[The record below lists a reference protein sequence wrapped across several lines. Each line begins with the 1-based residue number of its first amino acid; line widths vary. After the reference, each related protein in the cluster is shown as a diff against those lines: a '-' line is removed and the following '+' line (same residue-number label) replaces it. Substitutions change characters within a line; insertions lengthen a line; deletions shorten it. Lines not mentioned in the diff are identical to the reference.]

1 MSLMTHLTAHP
12 WIFSL
17 ESMLAVVNRSTTGL
31 AYTMIQYSERGL
43 VVAMHADSF
52 HFLVANF
59 KIPPYSPSE
68 SGNLVCL
75 AGDVADHDTGIP

>member
-1 MSLMTHLTAHP
+1 MDL
-12 WIFSL
+12 F
-17 ESMLAVVNRSTTGL
+17 TGVDVGSSEQVHNW
-31 AYTMIQYSERGL
+31 ACIQYSERGL

>member
-1 MSLMTHLTAHP
+1 
-12 WIFSL
+12 
-17 ESMLAVVNRSTTGL
+17 MLAVMNRFPTGL
-31 AYTMIQYSERGL
+31 VYSTPREVL
-43 VVAMHADSF
+43 LLPCF

-75 AGDVADHDTGIP
+75 AGDVADNDTGIP